1 MESIASK
8 GLEGSLDV
16 VAAHDGR
23 RGQLKVGSFEDLGEP
38 AVDHCRTRARLWIG
52 RIKAAMANKG
62 RADLVM
68 SREAPQK
75 GIVTSGERRDKLL
88 VDTAAS
94 RADVAPYGRHAAGRR
109 VPDEIARRT
118 QTGHH
123 NPVQDPLSL
132 AAYANALD
140 PIGSPPLFPDFV
152 TSSSARLIAGD
163 PSGRAGMVNDTDRT
177 LASCGPER
185 MAGRHGH
192 SLRIPRPAGT
202 VPRVRG
208 GGRYLSDLPAHA
220 RAETART
227 V

>member
-109 VPDEIARRT
+109 VPDEIARLDEMKP
-118 QTGHH
+118 GES
-123 NPVQDPLSL
+123 VVSSEQDAVRAGLRGARC
-132 AAYANALD
+132 AAGYGFSTAHLHPRADHQRRLGAVVGASG
-140 PIGSPPLFPDFV
+140 PTPE
-152 TSSSARLIAGD
+152 TSGAAR
-163 PSGRAGMVNDTDRT
+163 PTRVGRADAIHT
-177 LASCGPER
+177 
-185 MAGRHGH
+185 
-192 SLRIPRPAGT
+192 RIRIE
-202 VPRVRG
+202 G
-208 GGRYLSDLPAHA
+208 GGEASWAGESA
-220 RAETART
+220 
-227 V
+227 